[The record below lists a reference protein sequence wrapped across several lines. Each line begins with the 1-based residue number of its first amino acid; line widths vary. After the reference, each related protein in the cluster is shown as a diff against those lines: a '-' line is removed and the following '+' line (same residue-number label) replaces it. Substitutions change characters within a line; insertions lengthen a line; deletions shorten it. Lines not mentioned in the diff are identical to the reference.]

1 MNIRLVGDTKEDLQ
15 AIVKDIKD
23 YFKNVNKDFTS
34 KFTTEKRKFAED
46 GKIVEKSIDFITAK
60 DNVNGKETTIKL
72 IPMLNSTEMKIELGN
87 EGESV
92 IKGKIKNQLK
102 GRGKIKSYTKD
113 AKKPM
118 NETHLLTIIKSI
130 MK

>member
-1 MNIRLVGDTKEDLQ
+1 
-15 AIVKDIKD
+15 
-23 YFKNVNKDFTS
+23 
-34 KFTTEKRKFAED
+34 
-46 GKIVEKSIDFITAK
+46 
-60 DNVNGKETTIKL
+60 
-72 IPMLNSTEMKIELGN
+72 MLNPTEMKIELGN

-118 NETHLLTIIKSI
+118 NETHLMTIIKSI
-130 MK
+130 VR